1 MTYTHASRHLLAALV
16 SGVLLAPVTL
26 ADPPTDKGK
35 GAPAAQAAA
44 DKGKSAPAAAE
55 KGNAK
60 GNPSA
65 AAHDHE
71 DDKGKADESHGQVV
85 SDCNHRANEKNLKGH
100 DRQDYIGWC
109 TDRGERYQYDD
120 RRYDQDRGCYRRAE
134 ERGLSGDFRRVFIQ
148 DCLRK
153 QEKNR

>member
-44 DKGKSAPAAAE
+44 DKGKGASAAADKGNPPAAAQDR
-55 KGNAK
+55 A
-60 GNPSA
+60 
-65 AAHDHE
+65 HE

-120 RRYDQDRGCYRRAE
+120 RRYDQDRGCYRRAD

>member
-1 MTYTHASRHLLAALV
+1 MTNAHASRHLLAAFV
-16 SGVLLAPVTL
+16 CGVLLAPVTL

-35 GAPAAQAAA
+35 GAPAAA
-44 DKGKSAPAAAE
+44 DKGSSP
-55 KGNAK
+55 
-60 GNPSA
+60 
-65 AAHDHE
+65 AAHDRAHA
-71 DDKGKADESHGQVV
+71 DDKGKADESNGEVV

-100 DRQDYIGWC
+100 DRQDYVEWC
-109 TDRGERYQYDD
+109 TDRGERYKYDD